1 MIGILCAVSLHFQTM
16 KTLFI
21 TGIDTGIGKT
31 YVGRILVK
39 ALIKAGHSCV
49 PRKPVES
56 GCDIIDGELMPE
68 DALKYFHATN
78 GKIPLEEICP
88 YRYEPPISPERA
100 IRLADDIV
108 TVKDLVTSCTPT
120 NKPNYLFVEGAGG
133 FYSPLCTDGLNADL
147 AQNLKA
153 GVILVVK
160 DRLGCI
166 NQTLLNI
173 EAIQNRKLQLL
184 AIILNQTREHEES
197 SMDNLDDLRMRLS
210 IPVIAIPNIVDADQ
224 GMLNMQYNSIDEL
237 LKIIEGY

>member
-1 MIGILCAVSLHFQTM
+1 M

-31 YVGRILVK
+31 YVGHMLVK

-56 GCDIIDGELMPE
+56 GCDINDGELMPE

-88 YRYEPPISPERA
+88 HRYEPPISPERA
-100 IRLADDIV
+100 IRLANNIV

-120 NKPNYLFVEGAGG
+120 NKPDYLFVEGAGG

-147 AQNLKA
+147 AQKLKA

-173 EAIQNRKLQLL
+173 EAIQNRKLKLL
-184 AIILNQTREHEES
+184 AIVLNQTREHEES

-210 IPVIAIPNIVDADQ
+210 IPVIAIPNMVDADQ
-224 GMLNMQYNSIDEL
+224 NMLDMQYSSIDEL
-237 LKIIEGY
+237 LKITEGY